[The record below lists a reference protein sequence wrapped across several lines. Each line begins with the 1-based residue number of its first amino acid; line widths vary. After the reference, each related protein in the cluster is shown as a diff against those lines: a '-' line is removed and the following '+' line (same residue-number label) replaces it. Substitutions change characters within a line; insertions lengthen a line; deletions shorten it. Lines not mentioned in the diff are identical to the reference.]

1 MTGKT
6 NQYHLIIRFGAS
18 INFVG
23 SASQKFCL
31 FRLLPFMIGNRI
43 PISNVYWLLYLQL
56 QDIADYVFAPKIS
69 KTVFTYLQFLI
80 EQFLQNFIE
89 LFPNNLTPKFH
100 FIVHYARLIN
110 ENGPLRYFW
119 CMRFEAK
126 HLYFKKLASSIRR
139 FKNIGYSL
147 AKRHQLRQC
156 WEMASS
162 DFFNEKYE
170 TSTLCS
176 ITFDS
181 LTTNLQEKLLSFFLM
196 ILLIKR
202 KHFGSVMQVPKFKTL
217 TNTETLTSTEIE
229 SKNIV
234 LL

>member
-1 MTGKT
+1 MHDMLEGTAPQLVSLMLLKF
-6 NQYHLIIRFGAS
+6 NAQNIITVEQVNAELDIFEIGRNDRKNKPVPFVICSGAS
-18 INFVG
+18 INYVG

-31 FRLLPFMIGNRI
+31 FRLLPFMIGNCI

-56 QDIADYVFAPKIS
+56 RDIADYVFAPKIS
-69 KTVFTYLQFLI
+69 KTILTYLQFLI

-100 FIVHYARLIN
+100 FMLHYARLIN
-110 ENGPLRYFW
+110 ENGPLRYLW
-119 CMRFEAK
+119 CMCFEAK
-126 HLYFKKLASSIRR
+126 HLYFKKLASFIRS

-147 AKRHQLRQC
+147 AKQHQLRQC

-170 TSTLCS
+170 TSNLYS

-181 LTTNLQEKLLSFFLM
+181 LATNL
-196 ILLIKR
+196 
-202 KHFGSVMQVPKFKTL
+202 H
-217 TNTETLTSTEIE
+217 
-229 SKNIV
+229 
-234 LL
+234 